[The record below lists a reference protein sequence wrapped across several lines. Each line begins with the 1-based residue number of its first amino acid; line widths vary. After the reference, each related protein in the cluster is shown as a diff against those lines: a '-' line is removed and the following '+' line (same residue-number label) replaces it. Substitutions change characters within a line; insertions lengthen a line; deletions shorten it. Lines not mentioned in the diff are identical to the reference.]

1 MLMQGDMNKVIE
13 EVNRVMEGA
22 FKRIEALEDKV
33 QVLEDKTAKK
43 PVGRPKK
50 VVEGLDKAA

>member
-22 FKRIEALEDKV
+22 FKRIE
-33 QVLEDKTAKK
+33 VLEDKLQQLETLTAKK

-50 VVEGLDKAA
+50 VVVGVDKAA

>member
-22 FKRIEALEDKV
+22 FRRIEALEDKV
-33 QVLEDKTAKK
+33 QALELLNVKK

-50 VVEGLDKAA
+50 VVIGLDKAA

>member
-1 MLMQGDMNKVIE
+1 MLMRGDMNKMLE
-13 EVNRVMEGA
+13 EVNKVLAGA

-33 QVLEDKTAKK
+33 LVITTKK

-50 VVEGLDKAA
+50 VVEGVDKAA